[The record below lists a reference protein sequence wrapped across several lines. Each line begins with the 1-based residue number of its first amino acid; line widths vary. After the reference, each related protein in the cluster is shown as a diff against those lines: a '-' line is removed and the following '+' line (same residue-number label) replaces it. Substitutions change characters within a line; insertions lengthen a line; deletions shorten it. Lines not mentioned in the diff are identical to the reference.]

1 MYTFNPG
8 PSQVYAELRGYLQ
21 DAFDEGWLSAPH
33 RGERF
38 TGLMR
43 QTVSDLKTKLN
54 IPQDYTVFFLSSA
67 TECWEVLAQSL
78 TPLMIRCTYCGALF
92 SCSCSARR

>member
-8 PSQVYAELRGYLQ
+8 PSQVYPELRGYLQ

-43 QTVSDLKTKLN
+43 QTVADLKTKLN
-54 IPQDYTVFFLSSA
+54 IPPRT
-67 TECWEVLAQSL
+67 
-78 TPLMIRCTYCGALF
+78 TPCF
-92 SCSCSARR
+92 S